1 MIQVHVFDSFLQE
14 NLHETEPYRLSQL
27 LGGLA
32 APLFLFMAG
41 ISLALVCDRMRE
53 QGASTAQLIKRAL
66 RRGAWIL
73 LLAYAFRIEQVV
85 TWYPYANWADI
96 WKVDILNCIAVSSLL
111 AGVCAAFVES
121 AAVMSLAA
129 AAIVLTTPIVASVN
143 SGLPAILLAYLNGN
157 GRGDYFTIFPW
168 AGYTFAGAAAGYALL
183 TARKQEREYAFMLR
197 CAGIGALLYLL
208 GYEVNRHP
216 GLMLGLASYTRTS
229 PHYFFSKL
237 GYLLILVYGA
247 YRWSIRA
254 HAQRWSPVIIFG
266 QTSLLIYWVHI
277 EFVYGRL
284 RMFKNTL
291 GVGLTVAQLLWLVP
305 LMLALAAGRLSY
317 RERTRAKARDY
328 IHTPTFRPS
337 M

>member
-14 NLHETEPYRLSQL
+14 SLHETESYKLSQL

-41 ISLALVCDRMRE
+41 ISLTLVFDRMRE
-53 QGASTAQLIKRAL
+53 KGASSAQLIEIAL

-73 LLAYAFRIEQVV
+73 LLAYAFRVEQVV
-85 TWYPYANWADI
+85 TWYPYANWADV
-96 WKVDILNCIAVSSLL
+96 WKVDILNCIAISLLL
-111 AGVCAAFVES
+111 AGVCAAFVDS
-121 AAVMSLAA
+121 ALVMSLAA
-129 AAIVLTTPIVASVN
+129 AAIVLATPMVASIR

-183 TARKQEREYAFMLR
+183 AGRKREREHSFMLY
-197 CAGIGALLYLL
+197 CAGIGALLFLL

-237 GYLLILVYGA
+237 GYLLILVYVA

-254 HAQRWSPVIIFG
+254 HAQRWSSLIIFG

-291 GVGLTVAQLLWLVP
+291 GVGLTVAQLIWLVP
-305 LMLALAAGRLSY
+305 LMLVLAAARLSY
-317 RERTRAKARDY
+317 RERARAVAAERAG
-328 IHTPTFRPS
+328 
-337 M
+337 

>member
-14 NLHETEPYRLSQL
+14 NLHETESYRLSQF

-41 ISLALVCDRMRE
+41 ISLAIVFDRMRE
-53 QGASTAQLIKRAL
+53 KEASSVQLIERAL

-73 LLAYAFRIEQVV
+73 LLAYAFRVEQLV
-85 TWYPYANWADI
+85 TWYPYANWADV
-96 WKVDILNCIAVSSLL
+96 WKVDILNCIAVSLLL
-111 AGVCAAFVES
+111 AGFCAAFVDS
-121 AAVMSLAA
+121 ALVMSLAA
-129 AAIVLTTPIVASVN
+129 AAIVLMTPIVASIR
-143 SGLPAILLAYLNGN
+143 SGLPTILLAYLNGN
-157 GRGDYFTIFPW
+157 GRDDYFTIFPW
-168 AGYTFAGAAAGYALL
+168 AAYTFAGAAAGYALL
-183 TARKQEREYAFMLR
+183 AARKLARERSFMLW
-197 CAGIGALLYLL
+197 CAGIGALLFLT

-216 GLMLGLASYTRTS
+216 GLMLGLASYTHAS

-247 YRWSIRA
+247 YRWSIRPN
-254 HAQRWSPVIIFG
+254 AQRWSPLIIFG

-305 LMLALAAGRLSY
+305 LMVVIAAVRLSY
-317 RERTRAKARDY
+317 RKRARG
-328 IHTPTFRPS
+328 
-337 M
+337 